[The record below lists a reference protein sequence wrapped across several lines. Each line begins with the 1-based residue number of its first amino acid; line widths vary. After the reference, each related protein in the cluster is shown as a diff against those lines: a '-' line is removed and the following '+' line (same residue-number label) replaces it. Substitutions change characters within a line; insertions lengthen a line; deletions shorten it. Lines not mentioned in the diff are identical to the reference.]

1 MRSVG
6 ILAAASFLAA
16 LLPSTANTEASL
28 HGAVFGDWR
37 VACRAGGTAD
47 CALVQRST
55 IDNVAPMTIRIVTLE
70 GGAPHLVVTTPLR
83 TALKA
88 GLALTI
94 DDGRSTIH
102 PFDFCDE
109 RGCHSA
115 IALQDGLLAA
125 LRRGL
130 NATLALETVSGDAL
144 RYNISLRGVTAG
156 TNALF

>member
-6 ILAAASFLAA
+6 IWAAVSFLAA
-16 LLPSTANTEASL
+16 LLPGTANTEPSL
-28 HGAVFGDWR
+28 HGTVFGDWR
-37 VACRAGGTAD
+37 VACRAGGTTD
-47 CALVQRST
+47 CALVQRSK
-55 IDNVAPMTIRIVTLE
+55 IDTASPMTVRIVRLD

-83 TALKA
+83 SALKA

-115 IALQDGLLAA
+115 ISLQEGLLAA

-130 NATLALETVSGDAL
+130 AATLALETVSGDAL
-144 RYNISLRGVTAG
+144 RYDISLRGVTAG